1 MALSF
6 GLSYLFNLNTVL
18 KAEYRLD
25 RTNDPVFIDLKD
37 GSYKKTNPLLG
48 ASVLVSF

>member
-1 MALSF
+1 
-6 GLSYLFNLNTVL
+6 VL

-25 RTNDPVFIDLKD
+25 RANDPVFLYVKD
-37 GSYKKTNPLLG
+37 GSYKKTNHLLG